1 MKKLIYIILLLLSL
15 SSQPLL
21 AQTQKGYVKTLGRPE
36 KKGEALAGVS
46 IRVKGEHNPVLSDND
61 GTFSLLLPGLKNGD
75 AYTLQQVQKS
85 GYELNETNLI
95 GQPNAFSDKVPL
107 TIVMVSSLQLQADK
121 QRIENNAFKVAE
133 KNYTAKL
140 QQLENQINSN
150 SISIEQYQEEQKK
163 LLSKFENYQSLI
175 DGLAEHFAHT
185 DYDGLDEKDK
195 EINLC
200 IENGDLERADS
211 LINLL
216 FDPLDVLKRNKD
228 ALAKI
233 DRQIAQAKGMLKK
246 ANEDMAA
253 IQKQQQKDA
262 EYLYQLYTI
271 ALAKLDDEKAQ
282 YYIETRAELD
292 TTNGRWQIDAATF
305 FSSHLLYQK
314 SIVYFSR
321 AVNIF
326 RSENREYD
334 LSYALYGLGSQ
345 LQAADH
351 NHKEKNPAAENAL
364 NEAVEIQRRLAETYP
379 YVEQSLA
386 VMMINLGEQYLATER
401 YEESKRILEEAVEIL
416 RRVDEDNP
424 SDQFIYRLSHALN
437 ILGELNL
444 TLKQYKKSEDY
455 FTDAYKYSIKVSNN
469 NPDYE
474 YAVAEVLTKMAA
486 LYDETKR
493 SEKCKEVSK
502 NAINIYRRLA
512 ETKPRFYEP
521 YLASALVTLGTRM
534 VNSIDFNK
542 IDNKTNKNNKEM
554 ALLVEAIGYIDEGT
568 KIYKQNISLGPM
580 YEEQYEM
587 ALITLAY
594 LYMAFDTDK
603 AYITLEDLL
612 PLMKKHYQDID
623 YVNPLFSD
631 RYEQI
636 EFYLLALKYQSI
648 IGLYKNHPEKS
659 EQYAKEILSVNPFIK
674 EIIPTLAASLLIQ
687 GKYEEAEKLCRN
699 NKGTLKNDFNQL
711 LNGLNKANLIPK
723 EHQDEVKRIKK
734 ILKE

>member
-75 AYTLQQVQKS
+75 AYTLQQVQKP

-246 ANEDMAA
+246 ANEDMA
-253 IQKQQQKDA
+253 
-262 EYLYQLYTI
+262 
-271 ALAKLDDEKAQ
+271 
-282 YYIETRAELD
+282 
-292 TTNGRWQIDAATF
+292 
-305 FSSHLLYQK
+305 
-314 SIVYFSR
+314 
-321 AVNIF
+321 
-326 RSENREYD
+326 
-334 LSYALYGLGSQ
+334 
-345 LQAADH
+345 
-351 NHKEKNPAAENAL
+351 
-364 NEAVEIQRRLAETYP
+364 
-379 YVEQSLA
+379 
-386 VMMINLGEQYLATER
+386 
-401 YEESKRILEEAVEIL
+401 
-416 RRVDEDNP
+416 
-424 SDQFIYRLSHALN
+424 
-437 ILGELNL
+437 
-444 TLKQYKKSEDY
+444 
-455 FTDAYKYSIKVSNN
+455 
-469 NPDYE
+469 
-474 YAVAEVLTKMAA
+474 
-486 LYDETKR
+486 
-493 SEKCKEVSK
+493 
-502 NAINIYRRLA
+502 
-512 ETKPRFYEP
+512 
-521 YLASALVTLGTRM
+521 
-534 VNSIDFNK
+534 
-542 IDNKTNKNNKEM
+542 
-554 ALLVEAIGYIDEGT
+554 
-568 KIYKQNISLGPM
+568 
-580 YEEQYEM
+580 
-587 ALITLAY
+587 
-594 LYMAFDTDK
+594 
-603 AYITLEDLL
+603 
-612 PLMKKHYQDID
+612 
-623 YVNPLFSD
+623 
-631 RYEQI
+631 
-636 EFYLLALKYQSI
+636 
-648 IGLYKNHPEKS
+648 
-659 EQYAKEILSVNPFIK
+659 
-674 EIIPTLAASLLIQ
+674 
-687 GKYEEAEKLCRN
+687 
-699 NKGTLKNDFNQL
+699 
-711 LNGLNKANLIPK
+711 
-723 EHQDEVKRIKK
+723 
-734 ILKE
+734 